1 MSTKIYNGYKLPNMS
16 LLELK
21 EFTDKLRGEIR
32 ETCNK
37 MFYDKAA
44 LIITNIIDCSYVCSK
59 EKLFKKYNI
68 KENEMNF
75 SLFFKTW
82 DTINKKNKE
91 ISKTQ
96 ERNPLF
102 DFSCEI
108 CLIPIENKILCLYFG
123 EAKEYL
129 NTFTSF
135 KEISSYYYYNNVD
148 EPEDVSEEEWK
159 QREKDWAKALPGI
172 GIPSENGF
180 IVELNKDIPFIELG
194 MLEEIIKN
202 IPSFEARVNKT
213 AIEKAIN
220 DNVKGDSYDDYSKV
234 YDWLK
239 TDEGQLCLNEN
250 KKELEKILPK
260 EITKEILTSNIKD
273 LLR

>member
-32 ETCNK
+32 KTCNK

-44 LIITNIIDCSYVCSK
+44 LIITNIIDSSYVCSK

-68 KENEMNF
+68 KEDEMNF

-82 DTINKKNKE
+82 DTINKKNKK

-108 CLIPIENKILCLYFG
+108 CLIPIEDKILCLYFG

-148 EPEDVSEEEWK
+148 KPEDVSEEEWK

-194 MLEEIIKN
+194 MLEEIIRN

-220 DNVKGDSYDDYSKV
+220 DNVKDESYDDYSKV

>member
-32 ETCNK
+32 KTCNK

-44 LIITNIIDCSYVCSK
+44 LIITNIIDSSYVCSK

-68 KENEMNF
+68 KEDEMNF

-82 DTINKKNKE
+82 DTINKKNKK

-108 CLIPIENKILCLYFG
+108 CLIPIEDKILCLYFG

-148 EPEDVSEEEWK
+148 KPEDVPEEEWK

-194 MLEEIIKN
+194 MLEEIIRN

-220 DNVKGDSYDDYSKV
+220 DNVKDESYDDYSKV

>member
-32 ETCNK
+32 KTCNK

-44 LIITNIIDCSYVCSK
+44 LIITNIIDSSYVCSK

-68 KENEMNF
+68 KEDEMNF

-82 DTINKKNKE
+82 DTINKKNKK

-108 CLIPIENKILCLYFG
+108 CLIPIEDKILCLYFG

-148 EPEDVSEEEWK
+148 KPEDVSEEEWK

-194 MLEEIIKN
+194 MLEEIIRN

-220 DNVKGDSYDDYSKV
+220 DNVKDESYDDYSKV

-260 EITKEILTSNIKD
+260 EITKEILTNNIKD

>member
-1 MSTKIYNGYKLPNMS
+1 
-16 LLELK
+16 
-21 EFTDKLRGEIR
+21 
-32 ETCNK
+32 

-44 LIITNIIDCSYVCSK
+44 LIITNIIDSSYVCSK

-68 KENEMNF
+68 KEDEINF

-82 DTINKKNKE
+82 DTINKKNKK

-108 CLIPIENKILCLYFG
+108 CLIPIEDKILCLYFG

-148 EPEDVSEEEWK
+148 KPEDVPEEEWK

-194 MLEEIIKN
+194 MLEEIIRN
-202 IPSFEARVNKT
+202 IPSFEARINKT

-220 DNVKGDSYDDYSKV
+220 DNVKDESYDDYSKV